1 MASHFANSENN
12 KPRRTAPTQR
22 RSANYADNGYAQDNG
37 YTAPGGY
44 ANQANNAYTEPDP
57 FVYQDDYQADFGN
70 NNSQFAY
77 QSNDYVFDPYQGQNG
92 EQLTR
97 HKHKKKRHTG
107 RNIAIVVAVIVLVL
121 GVLGGVEGYALYKSA
136 KTVKSE
142 ASAIM
147 AQVSTIKDA
156 VKKGD
161 SAALSNS
168 VETIRTKTNTINK
181 EVNTT
186 AWNIAAMVPVYGQDV
201 KSVQKLGATASN
213 LVEEALVP
221 VADGLSGLKLSE
233 LLQDGAINVSILE
246 KLIDALDEA
255 TPVIQ
260 TSIETINGLPEAHIS
275 QLKSILDKIK
285 DPLNEANDTL
295 TAAQP
300 ILKVLPQMLGTNG
313 QTRNYLVVAQNN
325 AEIRATGGFP
335 GATGIVSVTD
345 GRITMGDFQAI
356 SKLGGDDYAEDQD
369 PKEAAMFSHEN
380 DVTPQIITCNP
391 DFPVS
396 AKHLAHLWNQRMG
409 TMPDGVIALDPVVLQ
424 NLLSLVGAVTAPDG
438 EVVDGTNAAQ
448 VLLNGTYKKFGNDGT
463 AQDEYFSAVAG
474 LAFKQVMNN
483 LGDADLDSLMKV
495 LETAAKEN
503 RVLAWMQDDDEQ
515 AAVVKFNLAGDIAE
529 DETTPELGVYINDET
544 WAKMTWYMS
553 VNTTLSD
560 PVLSAD
566 GTKTYTAKTVIRN
579 NLTDEEAVTLPSYI
593 TGYNP
598 QLTGLGNMLEV
609 LFLYAPAGGS
619 ISDVS
624 CDLGT
629 EFFETSY
636 SSLQTWRSSSL
647 IQIAPQHEAVVTY
660 TVKTS
665 PNATSDLTVRTTPTA
680 QVAAGW

>member
-1 MASHFANSENN
+1 MGSHFASNDNN
-12 KPRRTAPTQR
+12 RARNAVPTQR
-22 RSANYADNGYAQDNG
+22 S
-37 YTAPGGY
+37 
-44 ANQANNAYTEPDP
+44 
-57 FVYQDDYQADFGN
+57 
-70 NNSQFAY
+70 SY
-77 QSNDYVFDPYQGQNG
+77 QSNDHFSNPYLGQNVKPSSYRS
-92 EQLTR
+92 EKNRPDSTNVA
-97 HKHKKKRHTG
+97 K
-107 RNIAIVVAVIVLVL
+107 IVGIVVLVL
-121 GVLGGVEGYALYKSA
+121 VLLSGIEGVALFCSA
-136 KTVKSE
+136 KSVKSE

-147 AQVSTIKDA
+147 AQASTLKEA
-156 VKKGD
+156 VKNGD
-161 SAALSNS
+161 ATALSNS
-168 VETIRTKTNTINK
+168 VETIRTKTDSINSQ
-181 EVNTT
+181 VNGI
-186 AWNIAAMVPVYGQDV
+186 AWNVASILPVLGQDV
-201 KSVQKLGATASN
+201 KSVQKLGATAST

-221 VADGLSGLKLSE
+221 VANNLSGLKLSD
-233 LLQDGAINVSILE
+233 LLQDGTVNVGILE
-246 KLIDALDEA
+246 NLISALDGA

-260 TSIETINGLPEAHIS
+260 SSIETINGLPEAHIS
-275 QLKSILDKIK
+275 QLKSILDKVK
-285 DPLNEANDTL
+285 DPLDKANDTL
-295 TAAQP
+295 TSVQP
-300 ILKVLPQMLGTNG
+300 LLKVLPQMLGTNG
-313 QTRNYLVVAQNN
+313 QTRNYLLVAQNN

-335 GATGIVSVTD
+335 GATGILSVTD
-345 GRITMGDFQAI
+345 GHISMGDFQAI
-356 SKLGGDDYAEDQD
+356 GKLGGDDYAEDQD

-474 LAFKQVMNN
+474 LAFKQVMGN

-503 RVLAWMQDDDEQ
+503 RVLAWMQDGDEQ

-529 DETTPELGVYINDET
+529 DETTPELGVYINDNT

-566 GTKTYTAKTVIRN
+566 GTKTYVATTVIRN
-579 NLTDEEAVTLPSYI
+579 NITADEAASVPSYI

-598 QLTGLGNMLEV
+598 ALTGLGNMIEEV
-609 LFLYAPAGGS
+609 MLYAPAGGS
-619 ISDVS
+619 ISDIS
-624 CDLGT
+624 CDLGNAFAEGT
-629 EFFETSY
+629 Y
-636 SSLQTWRSSSL
+636 STLQTWRTGTQ
-647 IQIAPQHEAVVTY
+647 IQIEPGHEAVITY

>member
-1 MASHFANSENN
+1 MGSHFASNDNN
-12 KPRRTAPTQR
+12 RARNAAPTQG
-22 RSANYADNGYAQDNG
+22 S
-37 YTAPGGY
+37 
-44 ANQANNAYTEPDP
+44 
-57 FVYQDDYQADFGN
+57 
-70 NNSQFAY
+70 SY
-77 QSNDYVFDPYQGQNG
+77 QSNDHFSNPYLGQNVKPSSYRS
-92 EQLTR
+92 EKNRPDSTNVA
-97 HKHKKKRHTG
+97 K
-107 RNIAIVVAVIVLVL
+107 IVGIVVLVL
-121 GVLGGVEGYALYKSA
+121 VLLSGIEGVALFCSA
-136 KTVKSE
+136 KSVKSE

-147 AQVSTIKDA
+147 AQASTLKEA
-156 VKKGD
+156 VKNGD
-161 SAALSNS
+161 ATALSNS
-168 VETIRTKTNTINK
+168 VETIRTKTDSINSQ
-181 EVNTT
+181 VNGI
-186 AWNIAAMVPVYGQDV
+186 AWNVASILPVLGQDV
-201 KSVQKLGATASN
+201 KSVQKLGATAST

-221 VADGLSGLKLSE
+221 VANNLSGLKLSD
-233 LLQDGAINVSILE
+233 LLQDGTVNVGILE
-246 KLIDALDEA
+246 NLISALDGA

-260 TSIETINGLPEAHIS
+260 SSIETINGLPEAHIS
-275 QLKSILDKIK
+275 QLKSILDKVK
-285 DPLNEANDTL
+285 DPLDKANDTL
-295 TAAQP
+295 TSVQP
-300 ILKVLPQMLGTNG
+300 LLKVLPQMLGTNG
-313 QTRNYLVVAQNN
+313 QTRNYLLVAQNN

-335 GATGIVSVTD
+335 GATGILSVTD
-345 GRITMGDFQAI
+345 GHISMGDFQAI
-356 SKLGGDDYAEDQD
+356 GKLGGDDYAEDQD

-380 DVTPQIITCNP
+380 DVTPQIITYNP

-409 TMPDGVIALDPVVLQ
+409 LMPDGVIALDPVVLQ

-474 LAFKQVMNN
+474 LAFKQVMGN

-503 RVLAWMQDDDEQ
+503 RVLAWMQDGDEQ

>member
-1 MASHFANSENN
+1 MASHFANSDNN
-12 KPRRTAPTQR
+12 QPRRTTPTQR
-22 RSANYADNGYAQDNG
+22 RATGNNG
-37 YTAPGGY
+37 
-44 ANQANNAYTEPDP
+44 YTEPDP
-57 FVYQDDYQADFGN
+57 FVYQDDYQPSFD
-70 NNSQFAY
+70 NSQFGYQDNAF
-77 QSNDYVFDPYQGQNG
+77 QSNGFQDDGYVFDPYAGNG

-107 RNIAIVVAVIVLVL
+107 RNIAIVVAVIVLLL
-121 GVLGGVEGYALYKSA
+121 GMLGGVEAYALFNSA
-136 KTVKSE
+136 KTVKSQ
-142 ASAIM
+142 ASTIM
-147 AQVSTIKDA
+147 AQASTIKDA

-168 VETIRTKTNTINK
+168 VETIRTATNTINK

-201 KSVQKLGATASN
+201 KSVQKLGATASD

-260 TSIETINGLPEAHIS
+260 TSISTINSLPEAHIS
-275 QLKSILDKIK
+275 QLKSILDKVK

-295 TAAQP
+295 TSAQP
-300 ILKVLPQMLGTNG
+300 ILKVLPQMLGADG

-345 GRITMGDFQAI
+345 GRITMGDFQSIKNLA
-356 SKLGGDDYAEDQD
+356 GDDYAEDQD
-369 PKEAAMFSHEN
+369 PKETAMFSHEN
-380 DVTPQIITCNP
+380 DVTAQIITCNP

-396 AKHLAHLWNQRMG
+396 AKHLAHLWNQRFG

-424 NLLSLVGAVTAPDG
+424 NLLGLVGAVTAPDG
-438 EVVDGTNAAQ
+438 DVVDGTNAAA
-448 VLLNGTYKKFGNDGT
+448 VLLNGTYKKFGNDGD

-474 LAFKQVMNN
+474 LAFKQIMGN
-483 LGDADLDSLMKV
+483 LGDADVEKFMSV

-503 RVLAWMQDDDEQ
+503 RLLAWMQDADEQ

-529 DETTPELGVYINDET
+529 DEATPELGVYINDNT

-560 PVLSAD
+560 PVLAAD
-566 GTKTYTAKTVIRN
+566 GTKTYTATTVIRN
-579 NLTDEEAVTLPSYI
+579 NLTDEEAATLPTYI
-593 TGYNP
+593 TGSNP
-598 QLTGLGNMLEV
+598 ALSGLGNMIEEV
-609 LFLYAPAGGS
+609 MLYAPAGGT
-619 ISDVS
+619 ISNIS
-624 CDLGT
+624 CDLGNT
-629 EFFETSY
+629 FVEGTY
-636 SSLQTWRSSSL
+636 STLQTWRTGAQ
-647 IQIAPQHEAVVTY
+647 IQIEPGHEAVITY

-665 PNATSDLTVRTTPTA
+665 ANATTDLTVRTTPTA

>member
-1 MASHFANSENN
+1 MGSHFASNDNN
-12 KPRRTAPTQR
+12 RARNAAPTQG
-22 RSANYADNGYAQDNG
+22 S
-37 YTAPGGY
+37 
-44 ANQANNAYTEPDP
+44 
-57 FVYQDDYQADFGN
+57 
-70 NNSQFAY
+70 SY
-77 QSNDYVFDPYQGQNG
+77 QSNDHFSNPYLGQNVKPSSYRS
-92 EQLTR
+92 EKNRPDSTNVA
-97 HKHKKKRHTG
+97 K
-107 RNIAIVVAVIVLVL
+107 IVGIVVLVL
-121 GVLGGVEGYALYKSA
+121 VLLSGIEGVALFCSA
-136 KTVKSE
+136 KSVKSE

-147 AQVSTIKDA
+147 AQASTLKEA
-156 VKKGD
+156 VKNGD
-161 SAALSNS
+161 ATALSNS
-168 VETIRTKTNTINK
+168 VETIRTKTDSINSQ
-181 EVNTT
+181 VNGI
-186 AWNIAAMVPVYGQDV
+186 AWNVASILPVLGQDV
-201 KSVQKLGATASN
+201 KSVQKLGATAST

-221 VADGLSGLKLSE
+221 VANNLSGLKLSD
-233 LLQDGAINVSILE
+233 LLQDGTVNVGILE
-246 KLIDALDEA
+246 NLISALDGA

-260 TSIETINGLPEAHIS
+260 SSIETINGLPEAHIS
-275 QLKSILDKIK
+275 QLKSILDKVK
-285 DPLNEANDTL
+285 DPLDKANDTL
-295 TAAQP
+295 TSVQP
-300 ILKVLPQMLGTNG
+300 LLKVLPQMLGTNG
-313 QTRNYLVVAQNN
+313 QTRNYLLVAQNN

-335 GATGIVSVTD
+335 GATGILSVTD
-345 GRITMGDFQAI
+345 GHISMGDFQAI
-356 SKLGGDDYAEDQD
+356 GKLGGDDYAEDQD

-380 DVTPQIITCNP
+380 DVTPQIITYNP

-409 TMPDGVIALDPVVLQ
+409 LMPDGVIALDPVVLQ
-424 NLLSLVGAVTAPDG
+424 NLLALVGAVTAPDG

-474 LAFKQVMNN
+474 LAFKQVMGN
-483 LGDADLDSLMKV
+483 LGNAG
-495 LETAAKEN
+495 LENLLKALGTFAQEN
-503 RVLAWMQDDDEQ
+503 RVVVWMQNEDEQ
-515 AAVVKFNLAGDIAE
+515 AAIVKFNLAGDISE

>member
-1 MASHFANSENN
+1 MASHFANSDNN
-12 KPRRTAPTQR
+12 QPRRTTPTQGR
-22 RSANYADNGYAQDNG
+22 ATGNNG
-37 YTAPGGY
+37 
-44 ANQANNAYTEPDP
+44 YTEPDP
-57 FVYQDDYQADFGN
+57 FVYQDDYQPSFD
-70 NNSQFAY
+70 NSQFGY
-77 QSNDYVFDPYQGQNG
+77 QDNGFQSNGFQDDGYVFDPYEGQG

-121 GVLGGVEGYALYKSA
+121 GVLGGVEAYALFNSA
-136 KTVKSE
+136 KTVKSQ
-142 ASAIM
+142 ASTIM
-147 AQVSTIKDA
+147 AQASTIKDA

-168 VETIRTKTNTINK
+168 VETIRSATNTINK

-201 KSVQKLGATASN
+201 KSVQKLGATASD

-246 KLIDALDEA
+246 KLIDALDDA

-260 TSIETINGLPEAHIS
+260 TSISTINSLPEAHIS
-275 QLKSILDKIK
+275 QLKSILDKVK

-295 TAAQP
+295 TSAQP
-300 ILKVLPQMLGTNG
+300 ILKVLPQMLGTDG

-345 GRITMGDFQAI
+345 GRISLGDFQAI
-356 SKLGGDDYAEDQD
+356 KKLAGDDYAEDQD
-369 PKEAAMFSHEN
+369 PKETAMFTHEN
-380 DVTPQIITCNP
+380 DVTAQIITYNP

-396 AKHLAHLWNQRMG
+396 AKHLAHLWNQRFG

-424 NLLSLVGAVTAPDG
+424 NLLGLVGAVTAPDG
-438 EVVDGTNAAQ
+438 DVVDGTNAAS
-448 VLLNGTYKKFGNDGT
+448 VLLNGTYKKFGNDGD

-474 LAFKQVMNN
+474 LAFKQIMGN
-483 LGDADLDSLMKV
+483 LGDADLEKFMSV
-495 LETAAKEN
+495 LETATKEN
-503 RVLAWMQDDDEQ
+503 RLLAWMQDADEQ
-515 AAVVKFNLAGDIAE
+515 SAVVTFNLAGDIAE
-529 DETTPELGVYINDET
+529 DETKPELGVYINDET
-544 WAKMTWYMS
+544 WAKMTWYLS

-566 GTKTYTAKTVIRN
+566 GTKTYTATTVVRN
-579 NLTDEEAVTLPSYI
+579 NLTDEEAATLPTYI
-593 TGYNP
+593 TGNNP
-598 QLTGLGNMLEV
+598 QLTGLGNMLEFV
-609 LFLYAPAGGS
+609 FLYAPAGGS
-619 ISDVS
+619 ISDIS
-624 CDLGT
+624 CDLGN
-629 EFFETSY
+629 EFSESSY
-636 SSLQTWRSSSL
+636 STLQTWRSSSL
-647 IQIAPQHEAVVTY
+647 IQIAPQHEAVITY

>member
-12 KPRRTAPTQR
+12 QPRRTAPAQR
-22 RSANYADNGYAQDNG
+22 KQTVDDARDNQSDVFS
-37 YTAPGGY
+37 P
-44 ANQANNAYTEPDP
+44 EPDP
-57 FVYQDDYQADFGN
+57 FAYQDDYQTGFQPGFGN
-70 NNSQFAY
+70 DAQFNY
-77 QSNDYVFDPYQGQNG
+77 QNDYVFDPYQDQVQDDEQGG
-92 EQLTR
+92 EQLVR
-97 HKHKKKRHTG
+97 HKHKKKKHTG
-107 RNIAIVVAVIVLVL
+107 RNVAIVVAVIVLVL
-121 GVLGGVEGYALYKSA
+121 GVLGGVEAFAIYRSA
-136 KTVKSE
+136 KTVKGE
-142 ASAIM
+142 AAAIM
-147 AQVSTIKDA
+147 AQASAFTDA

-168 VETIRTKTNTINK
+168 VETIRAKTNTINK

-186 AWNIAAMVPVYGQDV
+186 AWNIAAAAPVYGQDV
-201 KSVQKLGATASN
+201 KSVQKLAATASN

-275 QLKSILDKIK
+275 QLKSILDKVK

-335 GATGIVSVTD
+335 GATGIISVTD

-356 SKLGGDDYAEDQD
+356 TKLAGDDYAEDLD
-369 PKEAAMFSHEN
+369 PKEAAMFSHDN
-380 DVTPQIITCNP
+380 AVTPQIITCNP

-396 AKHLAHLWNQRMG
+396 AKHIAHLWYQRMG
-409 TMPDGVIALDPVVLQ
+409 TMPDGVVALDPVVLQ
-424 NLLSLVGAVTAPDG
+424 NLLSLVGSVTASDG
-438 EVVDGTNAAQ
+438 EVVDGTNAAAI
-448 VLLNGTYKKFGNDGT
+448 LLNGTYKKFGNDGT
-463 AQDEYFSAVAG
+463 AQDEYFSQVAG
-474 LAFKQVMNN
+474 LVFKQVMGN
-483 LGDADLDSLMKV
+483 LGDAGLEKLTGV
-495 LETAAKEN
+495 LESAAKEN
-503 RVLAWMQDDDEQ
+503 RLLAWMQDADEQ
-515 AAVVKFNLAGDIAE
+515 NAVVKFNLAGDIAE
-529 DETTPELGVYINDET
+529 DETTPELGVYINDNT

-566 GTKTYTAKTVIRN
+566 GTKTYTATTVIRN
-579 NLTDEEAVTLPSYI
+579 NITEDEAASVPSYI

-598 QLTGLGNMLEV
+598 ALTGLGNMIEEV
-609 LFLYAPAGGS
+609 MLYAPAGGS
-619 ISDVS
+619 ISDIS
-624 CDLGT
+624 CDLGNG
-629 EFFETSY
+629 FVQGSY
-636 SSLQTWRSSSL
+636 STLQTWRTGTQ
-647 IQIAPQHEAVVTY
+647 IQIEPGHEAVITY

-665 PNATSDLTVRTTPTA
+665 ANATGDLTVRTTPTA

>member
-1 MASHFANSENN
+1 MASHFANSDNN
-12 KPRRTAPTQR
+12 QPRRTTPTQR
-22 RSANYADNGYAQDNG
+22 RATGNNG
-37 YTAPGGY
+37 
-44 ANQANNAYTEPDP
+44 YTEPDP
-57 FVYQDDYQADFGN
+57 FVYQDDYQPSFD
-70 NNSQFAY
+70 NSQFGYQDNAF
-77 QSNDYVFDPYQGQNG
+77 QSNGFQDDGYVFDPYEGQG

-107 RNIAIVVAVIVLVL
+107 RNIAIVVAVIVLLL
-121 GVLGGVEGYALYKSA
+121 GMLGGVEAYALFNSA
-136 KTVKSE
+136 KTVKSQ
-142 ASAIM
+142 ASTIM
-147 AQVSTIKDA
+147 AQASTIKDA

-168 VETIRTKTNTINK
+168 VETIRTATNTINK

-201 KSVQKLGATASN
+201 KSVQKLGATASD

-246 KLIDALDEA
+246 KLIDALDDA

-260 TSIETINGLPEAHIS
+260 TSISTINSLPEAHIS
-275 QLKSILDKIK
+275 QLKSILDKVK

-295 TAAQP
+295 TSAQP
-300 ILKVLPQMLGTNG
+300 ILKVLPQMLGADG

-345 GRITMGDFQAI
+345 GRITMGDFQSIKNLA
-356 SKLGGDDYAEDQD
+356 GDDYAEDQD
-369 PKEAAMFSHEN
+369 PKETAMFSHEN
-380 DVTPQIITCNP
+380 DVTAQIITCNP

-396 AKHLAHLWNQRMG
+396 AKHLAHLWNQRFG

-424 NLLSLVGAVTAPDG
+424 NLLGLVGAVTAPDG
-438 EVVDGTNAAQ
+438 DVVDGTNAAS
-448 VLLNGTYKKFGNDGT
+448 VLLNGTYKKFGNDGD

-474 LAFKQVMNN
+474 LAFKQIMGN
-483 LGDADLDSLMKV
+483 LGDADVEKFMSV

-503 RVLAWMQDDDEQ
+503 RLLAWMQDADEQ
-515 AAVVKFNLAGDIAE
+515 AAIVKFNLAGDIAE
-529 DETTPELGVYINDET
+529 DEATPELGVYINDNT

-566 GTKTYTAKTVIRN
+566 GTKTYTATTVIRN
-579 NLTDEEAVTLPSYI
+579 NLTDEEAATLPTYI
-593 TGYNP
+593 TGSNP
-598 QLTGLGNMLEV
+598 ALSGLGNMIEEV
-609 LFLYAPAGGS
+609 MLYAPAGGT
-619 ISDVS
+619 ISNIS
-624 CDLGT
+624 CDLGNT
-629 EFFETSY
+629 FVEGTY
-636 SSLQTWRSSSL
+636 STLQTWRTGAQ
-647 IQIAPQHEAVVTY
+647 IQIEPGHEAVITY

-665 PNATSDLTVRTTPTA
+665 ANATTDLTVRTTPTA